1 MRKIRGHALDSDSER
16 VHDFMIRPAILLG
29 GLLVGGVYAVL
40 QRGGPEERAPS
51 GPSIWEASSP
61 FYQDGSTATC
71 NASDARVEEPPPSDD
86 SIAGHAGVI
95 AKPPAA
101 D

>member
-1 MRKIRGHALDSDSER
+1 MVIGSAFAAACNRVARKSW
-16 VHDFMIRPAILLG
+16 
-29 GLLVGGVYAVL
+29 
-40 QRGGPEERAPS
+40 APS
-51 GPSIWEASSP
+51 APSIREASSP
-61 FYQDGSTATC
+61 FYQDASTATC

-86 SIAGHAGVI
+86 SIAGHAGVV